1 VRRAGVFLLS
11 ALCAASVGVGP
22 GSASAADDAGAAG
35 DPGATVAPAATITCQ
50 PVATPGR
57 VRCDV
62 QARVA
67 EGERIAWGDV
77 VLVRVAPFAS
87 ALRGRIGP
95 HAATIHEPREWLW
108 PLALVA
114 REKGHGTVEGR
125 VRLVVCRDGACTP
138 RSIDV
143 AGTIDVGG

>member
-1 VRRAGVFLLS
+1 MRRAGVFLLS
-11 ALCAASVGVGP
+11 ALCAASVGVGAG
-22 GSASAADDAGAAG
+22 GSASAEDDAGA
-35 DPGATVAPAATITCQ
+35 PVAATITCP

-62 QARVA
+62 EARVA
-67 EGERIAWGDV
+67 EGETIAWGDV
-77 VLVRVAPFAS
+77 VLVRVASFAS

-95 HAATIHEPREWLW
+95 HAATVHEPREWLW

-114 REKGHGTVEGR
+114 REKGHGAVEGR
-125 VRLVVCRDGACTP
+125 VRLVVCRAGACTP